1 MTARIFNDIKLLF
14 HVICFDCKFVEELSF
29 RLGNLYN
36 LEGDFILETDE
47 EIHVSNRSCKQC
59 GCFYYL
65 DFKHIFTL
73 VEIGEIYD
81 MIKILESESG

>member
-36 LEGDFILETDE
+36 LEGDFILETNE
-47 EIHVSNRSCKQC
+47 EIHVSNRSRKQF
-59 GCFYYL
+59 GCLLFRL
-65 DFKHIFTL
+65 
-73 VEIGEIYD
+73 
-81 MIKILESESG
+81 